1 MPGVTGPITVYTANN
16 GGGGLFRTAARSV
29 RDINTYRYLI
39 WTLFSRD
46 FKAQFKQSLLGYVWT
61 ALGPILGVFSFVFMN
76 FMGILNPGATA
87 VPYPIYA
94 FVGVSLW
101 GFLTSTIG
109 IMSGGLNAQSD
120 LIMRTNIPKI
130 ALAASA
136 LASIVYGTLVNLIL
150 IALFV
155 LAFRMPVSWAS
166 LAFPILILPLI
177 ILGLGIGLAVSVIG
191 IIAKDIG
198 RLVSQFFTLMMFLTP
213 VIYVSDHIK
222 NHILH
227 ALIMANPLTYLVEL
241 PRAVLLAQPT
251 SYWPQYLGA
260 SAACCVVLLI
270 GVKVF
275 DMVQDLVAE
284 RL

>member
-1 MPGVTGPITVYTANN
+1 MTGAAGPITVYTANSGS
-16 GGGGLFRTAARSV
+16 GGIFRTAARSV
-29 RDINTYRYLI
+29 RDIYTYRYLI

-46 FKAQFKQSLLGYVWT
+46 FKAQFKQSILGYFWT
-61 ALGPILGVFSFVFMN
+61 ALGPLLGVFSFVFMN

-213 VIYVSDHIK
+213 VIYVSDHIH

-251 SYWPQYLGA
+251 AYWPQYLGA